1 MFVKLPDKPK
11 FVYLIAVM
19 AILKLLLGNSLGLD
33 PFFQERVERVP
44 RAPDKPQFIYI
55 KPSDLTCLYQKK
67 QTAPTIYSLRP
78 ISSERLK
85 KK

>member
-1 MFVKLPDKPK
+1 MNQEK
-11 FVYLIAVM
+11 I
-19 AILKLLLGNSLGLD
+19 IELKSGFETAFIDATINSNL
-33 PFFQERVERVP
+33 
-44 RAPDKPQFIYI
+44 AYKPQFIYI

-67 QTAPTIYSLRP
+67 QTAPTVYSLRP